1 MLNSANL
8 WIAFVSSSILVSHG
22 SHFWH
27 VGWLLLES
35 LGSVVNCLF
44 LDYFLNF
51 FLLFLLPSVVQ
62 KGVIF
67 ILIWKTVL
75 NIYISPFRMYHLS
88 WISLGPVGVVD
99 MVLLVSSF
107 CLSLPLF
114 CALLEV
120 WRQILME
127 FHFFFSFSLLLPPLW
142 NGCLTP
148 AILLAVLLLHDG
160 RCINTLPHLVD
171 PCLQLACQCRCYAQ
185 TTKYWLNRKHSH
197 VRAIESKSRLI
208 LMYILGI
215 NKAHNRNA
223 PNFASN
229 TPFFVV

>member
-1 MLNSANL
+1 MLTFANHRL
-8 WIAFVSSSILVSHG
+8 TFVSISILVSHG

-27 VGWLLLES
+27 VWWLLLEC
-35 LGSVVNCLF
+35 LGSVVYCL
-44 LDYFLNF
+44 LLNYFLNF

-120 WRQILME
+120 WRQILMKL
-127 FHFFFSFSLLLPPLW
+127 HFFFSFSLLLPPLW

-148 AILLAVLLLHDG
+148 AILLVVLLLHDVGG
-160 RCINTLPHLVD
+160 RCINTPHLVD

-197 VRAIESKSRLI
+197 VRAIESKSRLMPESI
-208 LMYILGI
+208 KHTI
-215 NKAHNRNA
+215 
-223 PNFASN
+223 
-229 TPFFVV
+229 V